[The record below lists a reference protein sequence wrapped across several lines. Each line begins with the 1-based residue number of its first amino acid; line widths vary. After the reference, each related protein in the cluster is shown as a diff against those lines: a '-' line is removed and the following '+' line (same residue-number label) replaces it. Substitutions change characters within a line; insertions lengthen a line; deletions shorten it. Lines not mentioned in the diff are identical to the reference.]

1 MDDKKSMSW
10 WDFAMPQDL
19 KDKVDAV
26 ANRLKLD
33 DDTVRKLL
41 DKITTPHKVVEM
53 DAQKLA
59 DEIVKAYT
67 LRTILNNA
75 GFLGCFESYEINQPD
90 AMDESDSGGLWD
102 MAGEIASRSLFR
114 VYGNADTDTDEFDA
128 AYSSLQDLLYNLL
141 ASYRIDEPETEEAAQ

>member
-10 WDFAMPQDL
+10 RDFAMSQDL

-41 DKITTPHKVVEM
+41 DKIAPPHVAVEM

-67 LRTILNNA
+67 LRTILEQVDCA
-75 GFLGCFESYEINQPD
+75 DCFDAYEINQPD
-90 AMDESDSGGLWD
+90 DMDESESGGLWD
-102 MAGEIASRSLFR
+102 MAGDIAIEFCPLG
-114 VYGNADTDTDEFDA
+114 YTDSDGRNLDDECEK
-128 AYSSLQDLLYNLL
+128 LQSLLYNLL
-141 ASYRIDEPETEEAAQ
+141 STYRVEIGGDDGNE

>member
-41 DKITTPHKVVEM
+41 DKITTPHKAVEM

-67 LRTILNNA
+67 LRTILEQVDCA
-75 GFLGCFESYEINQPD
+75 DCFDAYAINQPD
-90 AMDESDSGGLWD
+90 DMDESESGGLWD
-102 MAGEIASRSLFR
+102 MAGDIAIEFCPLG
-114 VYGNADTDTDEFDA
+114 YTDSDGRNLDDECEK
-128 AYSSLQDLLYNLL
+128 LQSLLYNLL
-141 ASYRIDEPETEEAAQ
+141 STYRVEIGGDDGNE

>member
-1 MDDKKSMSW
+1 MDDKKIASW

-41 DKITTPHKVVEM
+41 DKITTPHKAVEM

-67 LRTILNNA
+67 LRTILEQVDCA
-75 GFLGCFESYEINQPD
+75 DCFDAYAINQPD
-90 AMDESDSGGLWD
+90 DMDESESGGLWD
-102 MAGEIASRSLFR
+102 MAGDIAIEFCPLG
-114 VYGNADTDTDEFDA
+114 YTDSDGRNLDDECEK
-128 AYSSLQDLLYNLL
+128 LQSLLYNLL
-141 ASYRIDEPETEEAAQ
+141 STYRVEIGGDDGNE

>member
-41 DKITTPHKVVEM
+41 DKITTPHKAVEM

-67 LRTILNNA
+67 LRTILEQVDCA
-75 GFLGCFESYEINQPD
+75 DCFDAYAINQPD
-90 AMDESDSGGLWD
+90 DMDESESGGLWD
-102 MAGEIASRSLFR
+102 MAGDIAIEFCPLG
-114 VYGNADTDTDEFDA
+114 YTDSDGRNLDDECEK
-128 AYSSLQDLLYNLL
+128 LQSLLYNLL
-141 ASYRIDEPETEEAAQ
+141 STYRVEIGGDDGDE

>member
-10 WDFAMPQDL
+10 WDFAMPQEL

-41 DKITTPHKVVEM
+41 DKITTPHKAVEM

-67 LRTILNNA
+67 LRTILEQVDCA
-75 GFLGCFESYEINQPD
+75 DCFDAYAINQPD
-90 AMDESDSGGLWD
+90 DMDESESGGLWD
-102 MAGEIASRSLFR
+102 MAGDIAIEFCPLG
-114 VYGNADTDTDEFDA
+114 YTDSDGRNLDDECEK
-128 AYSSLQDLLYNLL
+128 LQSLLYNLL
-141 ASYRIDEPETEEAAQ
+141 STYRVEIGGDDVDK

>member
-1 MDDKKSMSW
+1 MDDKKIASW

-41 DKITTPHKVVEM
+41 DKIAPPHVAVEM

-67 LRTILNNA
+67 LRTILEQVDCA
-75 GFLGCFESYEINQPD
+75 DCFDAYAINQPD
-90 AMDESDSGGLWD
+90 DMDESESGGLWD
-102 MAGEIASRSLFR
+102 MAGDIAIEFCPLG
-114 VYGNADTDTDEFDA
+114 YTDSDGRNLDDE
-128 AYSSLQDLLYNLL
+128 SEKLQSLLYNLL
-141 ASYRIDEPETEEAAQ
+141 ATYRVEIGGDDVDK

>member
-10 WDFAMPQDL
+10 WDFAAPQEL

-41 DKITTPHKVVEM
+41 DKIAPPHVAVEM

-59 DEIVKAYT
+59 DEIVKVYT
-67 LRTILNNA
+67 LRTILEQVDCVDIFDA
-75 GFLGCFESYEINQPD
+75 YEINQPD
-90 AMDESDSGGLWD
+90 DMDESDSGGLWD
-102 MAGEIASRSLFR
+102 MAGEIASRSL
-114 VYGNADTDTDEFDA
+114 YQACGDADVDTDEFNA

-141 ASYRIDEPETEEAAQ
+141 ATYRVEIGGDDGDE

>member
-10 WDFAMPQDL
+10 WDFAAPQDL

-41 DKITTPHKVVEM
+41 DKITTPHVAVEM

-67 LRTILNNA
+67 LRKILEQA
-75 GFLGCFESYEINQPD
+75 GFLDCFESYEINQPD

-102 MAGEIASRSLFR
+102 MAGEIASRSLYR
-114 VYGNADTDTDEFDA
+114 VCDDINTDTDEFNA
-128 AYSSLQDLLYNLL
+128 TYSSLQDLLYNLL
-141 ASYRIDEPETEEAAQ
+141 ATYRVEIGDDDDGNE

>member
-10 WDFAMPQDL
+10 WDFAAPQEL

-33 DDTVRKLL
+33 DDGVRKLL
-41 DKITTPHKVVEM
+41 DKIAPPHVAVEM

-67 LRTILNNA
+67 LRTILEQVDCA
-75 GFLGCFESYEINQPD
+75 DCFDAYAINQPD
-90 AMDESDSGGLWD
+90 DMDESESGGLWD
-102 MAGEIASRSLFR
+102 MAGDIAIEFCPLG
-114 VYGNADTDTDEFDA
+114 YTDSDGRNLDDECEK
-128 AYSSLQDLLYNLL
+128 LQSLLYNLL
-141 ASYRIDEPETEEAAQ
+141 STYRVEIGGDDDNK

>member
-41 DKITTPHKVVEM
+41 DKITTPHKAVEM

-67 LRTILNNA
+67 LRTILEQVDCA
-75 GFLGCFESYEINQPD
+75 DCFDAYAINQPD
-90 AMDESDSGGLWD
+90 DMDESESGGLWD
-102 MAGEIASRSLFR
+102 MAGDIAIEFCPLG
-114 VYGNADTDTDEFDA
+114 YTDSDGRNLDDECEK
-128 AYSSLQDLLYNLL
+128 LQSLLYNLL
-141 ASYRIDEPETEEAAQ
+141 ATYRVEIGGDDGNE

>member
-10 WDFAMPQDL
+10 WDFAAPQEL

-33 DDTVRKLL
+33 DDAVRKLL
-41 DKITTPHKVVEM
+41 GKIASPHVAVEM

-67 LRTILNNA
+67 LRTILKNA
-75 GFLGCFESYEINQPD
+75 GFLDCFESYEINQPD

-102 MAGEIASRSLFR
+102 MAGEIASRSLYR
-114 VYGNADTDTDEFDA
+114 ACGNADTDTNEFNA

>member
-1 MDDKKSMSW
+1 MDDKKIASW

-41 DKITTPHKVVEM
+41 DKITTPHKAVEM

-67 LRTILNNA
+67 LRTILEQVDCA
-75 GFLGCFESYEINQPD
+75 DCFDAYAINQPD
-90 AMDESDSGGLWD
+90 DMDESESGGLWD
-102 MAGEIASRSLFR
+102 MAGDIAIEFCPLG
-114 VYGNADTDTDEFDA
+114 YTDSDGRNLDDECEK
-128 AYSSLQDLLYNLL
+128 LQSLLYNLL
-141 ASYRIDEPETEEAAQ
+141 STYRVEIGGDDGNK

>member
-33 DDTVRKLL
+33 DDTARKLL
-41 DKITTPHKVVEM
+41 DKIAPPHVAVEM

-67 LRTILNNA
+67 LRTILEQVDCA
-75 GFLGCFESYEINQPD
+75 DCFDAYAINQPD
-90 AMDESDSGGLWD
+90 DMDESESGGLWD
-102 MAGEIASRSLFR
+102 MAGDIAIEFCPLG
-114 VYGNADTDTDEFDA
+114 YTDSDGRNLDDECEK
-128 AYSSLQDLLYNLL
+128 LQSLLYNLL
-141 ASYRIDEPETEEAAQ
+141 ATYRVEIGGDDVDK